1 MLKKWFNPFLKI
13 SYKDEFEDSVILFTA
28 HCPEFKKENFKCL
41 KCATRVSGKSG
52 KSGTFELLDIK
63 YHPPTKE
70 MVVGGASRYPHLH
83 GEYTL
88 VGYRNSHPYYKS
100 KADKGKYKYLQID
113 R

>member
-1 MLKKWFNPFLKI
+1 M
-13 SYKDEFEDSVILFTA
+13 ILFTA

-41 KCATRVSGKSG
+41 KCATRG

-88 VGYRNSHPYYKS
+88 IGYRNSHPYYKS

-113 R
+113 RYLPSLKNSLLLFIL